1 MCRNFHAML
10 WKEWLGIKS
19 MFLPPNFFLS
29 GIWGLMVVIIAFG
42 IYEPFKTGPDW
53 IFSPIMLFSSVIL
66 IPFCISGT
74 MTPDSF
80 AGERERH
87 TLEPLLAT
95 PLSDQVLLYGKIVF
109 PASLGWTASMVAM
122 LAGIFAAN
130 NFTLSS
136 NLFMSRI
143 DTILFTSVG
152 SLAFSI
158 FITILGVAASLHAL
172 NVMQAQLKL
181 ATAIFP
187 LLLIPAFL
195 IGPFSPIQ
203 LRSAASQLLLSISV
217 NHLLLW
223 VTVGTMAVNGIL
235 VMITQA
241 RFHRKELIMD

>member
-19 MFLPPNFFLS
+19 MFLTPNIFLS
-29 GIWGLMVVIIAFG
+29 GIWGGVVLIIAFG

-53 IFSPIMLFSSVIL
+53 ILSPIMLFSSMIL

-87 TLEPLLAT
+87 TLEPLLNT
-95 PLSDQVLLYGKIVF
+95 PLSDLVLLYGKIVF
-109 PASLGWTASMVAM
+109 PASLGWATSMVAM
-122 LAGIFAAN
+122 FAGIFVAN

-136 NLFMSRI
+136 KLFMSHI
-143 DTILFTSVG
+143 DAILFTSIG

-158 FITILGVAASLHAL
+158 FITIIGVAASLHAI

-181 ATAIFP
+181 VTAIFP
-187 LLLIPAFL
+187 VLLIPAFL

-203 LRSAASQLLLSISV
+203 LRSVTSQLLLSISV
-217 NHLLLW
+217 NHFLLW
-223 VTVGTMAVNGIL
+223 IAVGTMVLNGIL
-235 VMITQA
+235 FMITQA